1 MQPKKKLCNAC
12 GELKYIWKNSEGN
25 RYCKYCWQKK
35 SSSEQNDYGFKKRKP
50 IAPRSK
56 KRASEDRVYSKL
68 RKDYFYYHPTCQIN
82 VPGICTTKATDI
94 HHSYAGA
101 NRSKY
106 YLITT
111 TWFSCC
117 RACHDHVHANPKWA
131 RDNGYLK

>member
-1 MQPKKKLCNAC
+1 MQAKKKLCNAC

-35 SSSEQNDYGFKKRKP
+35 SSSEKPFKPTNRKP
-50 IAPRSK
+50 IALRSK
-56 KRASEDRVYSKL
+56 KRASQDRVYSKL
-68 RKDYFYYHPTCQIN
+68 RKDYLQNNPTCQIN
-82 VPGICTTKATDI
+82 VLNVCTTQSTDI

-106 YLITT
+106 YLITP

-117 RACHDHVHANPKWA
+117 RACHDHVHANPQWA
-131 RDNGYLK
+131 RDKGYLK